1 MGLSSLLSSAAGSAG
16 AALRKVPGL
25 KQVANYGDDYVATGN
40 KKSLAKVMTPFAV
53 GAAIPVAMAA
63 APAGGLSSLAAGAS
77 RLGTSASK
85 VGKTSLSKLSQSPA
99 AKTTGKVAVGTAAT
113 GAAGYGAV
121 TGYKALTGGGNVDKT
136 GEIIQKQT
144 TPDPDPA
151 EPGYDGGSGGGT
163 TREQKER
170 AKLIGAGWDD
180 MEDEL
185 SNTTKMVSDYAG
197 ELDGRLGDL
206 RKSYLSAIDESER
219 QDNEAIGG
227 QKTLVD
233 KERNTE
239 LGKVAADARK
249 GFFQANTRYGGP
261 KGSSAGMMAQKGVQ
275 GMAEKSRKEVLDEV
289 GVMLSELGQKEQE
302 VKVVSE
308 RQRKDVYDMEKQL
321 KDEAMA
327 EFNDSMKALKRLTEK
342 KKGWKQKDLD
352 SQSDS
357 YLAKLAN
364 SIATISAQAKARRD
378 QIHSAEYEIGNQ
390 IKDLRQKAAL
400 TFAPPELEA
409 DKIDLGEAINPGQ
422 SEEDFFNPNA
432 EERKRIS
439 SKVKNI
445 LDELDQEDAA
455 TAA

>member
-1 MGLSSLLSSAAGSAG
+1 MGVDPEMVQKGTERQISVMGGGGAAKAAIPAVKAVSTKAVPAAKAGLSSLLSSAKGMVG
-16 AALRKVPGL
+16 KT
-25 KQVANYGDDYVATGN
+25 AN
-40 KKSLAKVMTPFAV
+40 
-53 GAAIPVAMAA
+53 A
-63 APAGGLSSLAAGAS
+63 AP
-77 RLGTSASK
+77 
-85 VGKTSLSKLSQSPA
+85 KTSLSKL
-99 AKTTGKVAVGTAAT
+99 AT
-113 GAAGYGAV
+113 GAKVVGGVSAAGGAGYGALK
-121 TGYKALTGGGNVDKT
+121 GYQVLTGKNNLDDT
-136 GEIIQKQT
+136 DELPNEIIKEQT
-144 TPDPDPA
+144 NPNPDPA
-151 EPGYDGGSGGGT
+151 KSGLDGGSGGGL

-170 AKLIGAGWDD
+170 VKLIGAGWDD

-185 SNTTKMVSDYAG
+185 SNTTRMVSDYAG
-197 ELDGRLGDL
+197 ELSGRLGGL

-219 QDNEAIGG
+219 QDNESITG

-261 KGSSAGMMAQKGVQ
+261 QGSSAGMMAQKGVQ

-302 VKVVSE
+302 VKITSE

-327 EFNDSMKALKRLTEK
+327 EYADSMKALKRLKEK
-342 KKGWKQKDLD
+342 KSGWKQKDID

-364 SIATISAQAKARRD
+364 SIATISAQAKMRRD

-400 TFAPPELEA
+400 TFAPPELDA

-422 SEEDFFNPNA
+422 DEEDFFNPNA

-445 LDELDQEDAA
+445 LDELDQEGE
-455 TAA
+455 

>member
-25 KQVANYGDDYVATGN
+25 KQVASYGDDYVATGN

-77 RLGTSASK
+77 RLGSSASK
-85 VGKTSLSKLSQSPA
+85 VTKTSLSKLSQSPA
-99 AKTTGKVAVGTAAT
+99 VKSTAKVTGTGVAGGLAVG
-113 GAAGYGAV
+113 AG
-121 TGYKALTGGGNVDKT
+121 VDQFLQRGTKTDST

-144 TPDPDPA
+144 TPNPDPA
-151 EPGYDGGSGGGT
+151 DPGYDGGSGGGT

-185 SNTTKMVSDYAG
+185 SNTTKMVSEYAG
-197 ELDGRLGDL
+197 ELDGRLGNL

-227 QKTLVD
+227 QRTLVD

-249 GFFQANTRYGGP
+249 GFFQANTLYGGP

-275 GMAEKSRKEVLDEV
+275 GMAEKSRKQVLDEV

-302 VKVVSE
+302 VKITAE
-308 RQRKDVYDMEKQL
+308 RQRSDVYDMEKQL
-321 KDEAMA
+321 KEEAMA
-327 EFNDSMKALKRLTEK
+327 EFNDSMKALKRLKEK
-342 KKGWKQKDLD
+342 KSGWKQKDLD

-364 SIATISAQAKARRD
+364 SIATISAQAKARRN
-378 QIHSAEYEIGNQ
+378 QIHAAEYEIGNQ

-432 EERKRIS
+432 DERKRIS